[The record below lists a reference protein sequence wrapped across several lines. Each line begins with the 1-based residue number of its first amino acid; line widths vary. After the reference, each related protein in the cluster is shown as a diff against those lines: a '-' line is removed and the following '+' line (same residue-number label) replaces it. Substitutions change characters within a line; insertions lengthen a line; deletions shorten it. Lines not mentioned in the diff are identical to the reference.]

1 MLVQR
6 LESNKSLIYQQKERI
21 ERTNHRKLS
30 ILKIDIEQK
39 EAPFSQKQQQMSSIV
54 VSWSIK
60 KVFRK
65 NLWLSSAK
73 LARVN
78 IARVATHHFNKFK
91 RKISLIKIYV
101 NKTFSDFFF
110 CFLQKKAQGESTS
123 DVIVV
128 SFISIT
134 IVKSRRENK
143 LSRNGRKII
152 VYGQTHFQLSPQIEK
167 RNSHK
172 LLTLMFLEFA

>member
-1 MLVQR
+1 M
-6 LESNKSLIYQQKERI
+6 
-21 ERTNHRKLS
+21 
-30 ILKIDIEQK
+30 
-39 EAPFSQKQQQMSSIV
+39 
-54 VSWSIK
+54 SIK
-60 KVFRK
+60 LFP
-65 NLWLSSAK
+65 
-73 LARVN
+73 
-78 IARVATHHFNKFK
+78 
-91 RKISLIKIYV
+91 
-101 NKTFSDFFF
+101 TFSSVFYK
-110 CFLQKKAQGESTS
+110 KKAQGESTS